1 MTRPAGDR
9 RPGPTASRSRAGPPA
24 ATGAPGDLDDI
35 DRRLL
40 ALLAGDGRA
49 SYAALAPQVGLSPP
63 AVRSRVQ
70 RLVDTG
76 VVQVVGVSDPA
87 ALGFAVQAMVAI
99 STQGDVRAVADAVGA
114 LPHVIYL
121 VLTSGEHD
129 LLAEVVARTP
139 EQLLAVVN
147 DQIRAVPG
155 VESTRV
161 WQYYGIHTHR
171 FGWGGTD

>member
-1 MTRPAGDR
+1 VTD
-9 RPGPTASRSRAGPPA
+9 ASRHGHL
-24 ATGAPGDLDDI
+24 APDGDLHDLDDI
-35 DRRLL
+35 DRALL
-40 ALLAGDGRA
+40 ALLAADGRA
-49 SYAALAPQVGLSPP
+49 SYAALAPQVGLSAP

-70 RLVDTG
+70 RLVDAD
-76 VVQVVGVSDPA
+76 VLQVVGVSDPA
-87 ALGFAVQAMVAI
+87 ALGFPVQAMVAI
-99 STQGDVRAVADAVGA
+99 STHGDVRAVADAVGA
-114 LPHVIYL
+114 LPQVIYL

-155 VESTRV
+155 VDSTRV

-171 FGWGGTD
+171 FGWGLSD